1 MAESYRGRLLVAQ
14 PGMEDPN
21 FARTVVLIIEHNEEG
36 TLGVVLNRP
45 SMVSVHDVLE
55 DWSTVAGD
63 PAVVFVG
70 GPVQPEVGI
79 CVARFVAT
87 EDDSLEH
94 VVGEYAI
101 ADLSRSPAEQGIMT
115 DARFF
120 SGYAGWETAQL
131 EWELA
136 LDSWFIVDA
145 QESDLATDQPGD
157 LWRSVL
163 RRQQASLAFYAD
175 FPEDPGSN

>member
-1 MAESYRGRLLVAQ
+1 MAESYKGRLLVAQ

-36 TLGVVLNRP
+36 TLGVTLNRP
-45 SMVSVHDVLE
+45 SMVAVDDVLE
-55 DWSTVAGD
+55 DWSTVLGE

-79 CVARFVAT
+79 CLARFVAA
-87 EDDSLEH
+87 DDATLER

-101 ADLSRSPAEQGIMT
+101 ADLSRPPAEQGIMA
-115 DARFF
+115 DARVF
-120 SGYAGWETAQL
+120 SGYSGWETAQL

-145 QESDLATDQPGD
+145 QESDLRTEQPDD
-157 LWRSVL
+157 LWRTVL

>member
-21 FARTVVLIIEHNEEG
+21 FARTVVLIVEHNADG

-45 SMVSVHDVLE
+45 SMVAVDDVLE
-55 DWSTVAGD
+55 DWSAVAGE
-63 PAVVFVG
+63 PPVVFVG

-79 CVARFVAT
+79 CLARFVAT
-87 EDDSLEH
+87 DDVTLER

-101 ADLSRSPAEQGIMT
+101 ADLSRPPSEQGIMA

-120 SGYAGWETAQL
+120 SGYSGWETAQL

-136 LDSWFIVDA
+136 LDSWFIV
-145 QESDLATDQPGD
+145 EATDADLNTRHPAD
-157 LWRSVL
+157 LWRTVL
-163 RRQQASLAFYAD
+163 RRQEASLAFYAD
-175 FPEDPGSN
+175 FPDDPGSN